1 MKTKPKMF
9 KMEDQL
15 QYNFL
20 LNNKGKTTKVFA
32 NGTKE
37 TCSTQ
42 IRIERHKVC
51 KFICEISR

>member
-32 NGTKE
+32 NSTKRE
-37 TCSTQ
+37 M
-42 IRIERHKVC
+42 
-51 KFICEISR
+51 